1 MTLIGEQS
9 IIAAAQRL
17 LEASPKGTEVILFGS
32 RARGEAAPASDI
44 DFLVVQPH
52 VAGRL
57 REAARLARVLRPM
70 RLPVDLV
77 VVDQE
82 TYLQWQSAPS
92 SVCNE
97 AHREGRV
104 FRATSETPDHP

>member
-9 IIAAAQRL
+9 IIAAAHRL
-17 LEASPKGTEVILFGS
+17 LEASPEGTEVILFGS
-32 RARGEAAPASDI
+32 HARGEAAPTSDV

-77 VVDQE
+77 VVDRE

-97 AHREGRV
+97 AYRDGKV
-104 FRATSETPDHP
+104 FRVTSEAAGHP